1 MTNEAQITADIHA
14 RLTALTAKP
23 KTHASV
29 ITYSDGS
36 EQRVPHPSELQASNY
51 LRSYRPLIGRHQY
64 VSRATGQKITIVSC
78 EVEAL

>member
-1 MTNEAQITADIHA
+1 MTTDILNRIAAAQSAT
-14 RLTALTAKP
+14 

-36 EQRVPHPSELQASNY
+36 EQRIEHASALQAENA
-51 LRSYRPLIGRHQY
+51 LRSYRPLIGKHSY
-64 VSRATGQKITIVSC
+64 ISRATGQKITIVTC